1 MARAS
6 DITVTVSLDAFP
18 ARTVV
23 SVEVADGSEAARA
36 DVVRLVVAHLD
47 ALWTELADDVEA
59 AGHQVIHIRPGSS
72 RHRLRMR
79 R

>member
-1 MARAS
+1 MSRT
-6 DITVTVSLDAFP
+6 DIVVTVSLDAFP

-23 SVEVADGSEAARA
+23 SVEVADGSEATRA

-47 ALWTELADDVEA
+47 TLWAELVDHIKADE
-59 AGHQVIHIRPGSS
+59 HQVIHIRPASS